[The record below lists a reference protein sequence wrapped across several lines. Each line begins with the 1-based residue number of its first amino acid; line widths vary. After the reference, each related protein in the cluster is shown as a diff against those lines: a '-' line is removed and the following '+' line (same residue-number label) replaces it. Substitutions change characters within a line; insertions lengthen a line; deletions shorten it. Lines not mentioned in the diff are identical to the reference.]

1 MSTCRGI
8 LGYSTQLPLPKDFL
22 GSGMDFPLGNLPFF
36 LFFSGHVAG
45 ALIVS
50 LDMRRLGRNQMAFL
64 FDTLNLLQALRLLI
78 TRGHYTIDLA
88 VGVGAGIFFDSL
100 AVHLASEAKVAGPV
114 HYRWMYPIERYL
126 LTWKKYVRTRRHPEG
141 SIAEKYLAD
150 ESMTFCSRFLHNVET
165 KSNRTER
172 YIDGYYGASTHTSLT
187 KLEHGQVHR
196 YIIFNLDI
204 IEIFR
209 NLHIEDLKQREN
221 LITAGQPLVIDVS
234 MKD

>member
-1 MSTCRGI
+1 MI
-8 LGYSTQLPLPKDFL
+8 MQQLLPI
-22 GSGMDFPLGNLPFF
+22 
-36 LFFSGHVAG
+36 
-45 ALIVS
+45 AL
-50 LDMRRLGRNQMAFL
+50 RRLTHPKVTSVLVNICKYFNAICSKEIVAEHMERLEKNIVITMC
-64 FDTLNLLQALRLLI
+64 NLEKI
-78 TRGHYTIDLA
+78 FPSSFFTIMIHL
-88 VGVGAGIFFDSL
+88 V
-100 AVHLASEAKVAGPV
+100 VHLASEEKVVGPV

-126 LTWKKYVRTRRHPEG
+126 LTLKKYVRTRSHPEG

-172 YIDGYYGASTHTSLT
+172 YIDGYYGASTHTSFT

-209 NLHIEDLKQREN
+209 NLHIDVLKQREN

-234 MKD
+234 MKG